1 MTYAEDASVG
11 TLRKHLENAY
21 MALLRKFG
29 GRSFHLEEAAK
40 ALGVK
45 PSYMKNLL
53 SELRHKGWIISN
65 PGSNDARRAVYNLDL
80 AVISGMKTEKV
91 GLTISSYEG
100 EYVLF
105 INGKIVDKDHD
116 IQRLIR
122 RALKKY
128 KPEEIYV
135 TNVGRARELVT
146 IGF

>member
-1 MTYAEDASVG
+1 MAYAEDSSVG
-11 TLRKHLENAY
+11 TSRKYLENAY
-21 MALLRKFG
+21 TALLRKFW

-53 SELRHKGWIISN
+53 SELRRKGWLISN
-65 PGSNDARRAVYNLDL
+65 PDSNDARHAVYNLDL
-80 AVISGMKTEKV
+80 AAISGMKTEKV
-91 GLTISSYEG
+91 GSTISSYEG

-105 INGKIVDKDHD
+105 VNGRIVDRDYD

-128 KPEEIYV
+128 KPEEIYI

>member
-1 MTYAEDASVG
+1 MAYAEDSSVG
-11 TLRKHLENAY
+11 TSRKYLGNAY
-21 MALLRKFG
+21 TALLRKFW

-53 SELRHKGWIISN
+53 SELRRKGWLISN
-65 PGSNDARRAVYNLDL
+65 PDSNDARRAVYNLDL
-80 AVISGMKTEKV
+80 AAISGMKTEKV

-105 INGKIVDKDHD
+105 VNGRIVDRDYD
-116 IQRLIR
+116 IQKLIR
-122 RALKKY
+122 RALKRY
-128 KPEEIYV
+128 KPEEIYI